1 MQDSESTKAD
11 IESLRRQL
19 EIHRKSL
26 RRLEEQKALHGDLDA
41 PLRLLHS
48 IDHENEEIRRIEAE
62 IQELREKL
70 QVLEQDMVY
79 SVNSSYYLIEDSEL
93 TLVKP
98 AGVLDQLG
106 EPKVAVVKPYNAVV
120 FEQGGNITRV
130 EGPGTFLIERFEF
143 PKHIIDLRPQWES
156 FEVEE
161 VLTKDKVPLHIKC
174 GLGYRIESRE
184 QTAERGEDPREVVEG
199 RRFPGIISGEYPVY
213 KRTIFK
219 AAYGPAGDW
228 KFTTKGATITQLRKV
243 VAEFEL
249 RDIYRFDEQS
259 KEFILAEIGRRTKEE
274 VAKIVHYWG
283 VKVGTV
289 NIDTIEVSEAV
300 RGQVWGMWGAEY
312 LRRKT
317 EIEAE
322 AKKRTIVAEA
332 EARKTARLQEAEG
345 EETAL
350 LKIASGERAAMVEK
364 AKGEKQ
370 AMMVRAKG
378 ERQASLERAEGER
391 EVLVTRGEGQ
401 AEALARIE
409 RIKARAV
416 EEMVNQLLRGLRD
429 IEGRDIK
436 PEVVE
441 RFVWIVERLSSSLIA
456 DDLTAVRYIEA
467 LERIAESET
476 AKMLYIGEDQRFLRL
491 RRGSTETEEA

>member
-184 QTAERGEDPREVVEG
+184 QTAERGEDPREMVEG
-199 RRFPGIISGEYPVY
+199 RRFPGIISEEYPVC

-228 KFTTKGATITQLRKV
+228 KITTKGATITKLREV
-243 VAEFEL
+243 IAEFEL
-249 RDIYRFDEQS
+249 QDIYRLD
-259 KEFILAEIGRRTKEE
+259 LAEVGRRTKEE
-274 VAKIVHYWG
+274 VTNIAHHWG
-283 VKVGTV
+283 VNVGTV
-289 NIDTIEVSEAV
+289 NIDTVEALETV
-300 RGQVWGMWGAEY
+300 RKQVWGTEY
-312 LRRKT
+312 LR
-317 EIEAE
+317 
-322 AKKRTIVAEA
+322 
-332 EARKTARLQEAEG
+332 
-345 EETAL
+345 
-350 LKIASGERAAMVEK
+350 S
-364 AKGEKQ
+364 
-370 AMMVRAKG
+370 
-378 ERQASLERAEGER
+378 
-391 EVLVTRGEGQ
+391 
-401 AEALARIE
+401 
-409 RIKARAV
+409 
-416 EEMVNQLLRGLRD
+416 
-429 IEGRDIK
+429 EGRDWKATVQVFLSYARQDEEQVEKIYQALSDAGFK
-436 PEVVE
+436 PWMDKKDILPGETWRSSIQRAIRRSDFFLTCLSANSVNKRSFLQKEIRHALDIWQEKLDSDIYLIPVRLGDCEVPESLCDFQWVDLFEEDGWAQLMNAIQVGME
-441 RFVWIVERLSSSLIA
+441 RRE
-456 DDLTAVRYIEA
+456 
-467 LERIAESET
+467 
-476 AKMLYIGEDQRFLRL
+476 
-491 RRGSTETEEA
+491 GST